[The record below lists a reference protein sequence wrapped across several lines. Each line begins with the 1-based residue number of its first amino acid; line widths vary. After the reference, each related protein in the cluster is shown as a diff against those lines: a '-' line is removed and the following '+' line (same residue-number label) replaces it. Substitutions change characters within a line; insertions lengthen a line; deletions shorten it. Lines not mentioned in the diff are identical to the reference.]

1 MSKFNP
7 YILPNGY
14 AYMPLKTNE
23 HRTSWTHNTD
33 GTLIKGM
40 EKEYAIF
47 LGDSCPS
54 WLKDLIKEPKQCSF
68 NF

>member
-14 AYMPLKTNE
+14 AYMPVKINE

-40 EKEYAIF
+40 EKNMLYF
-47 LGDSCPS
+47 
-54 WLKDLIKEPKQCSF
+54 
-68 NF
+68 